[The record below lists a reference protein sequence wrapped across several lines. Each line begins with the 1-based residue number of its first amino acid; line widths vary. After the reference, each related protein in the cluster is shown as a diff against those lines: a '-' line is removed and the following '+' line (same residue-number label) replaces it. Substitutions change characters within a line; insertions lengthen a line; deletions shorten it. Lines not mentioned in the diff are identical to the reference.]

1 MSCHRR
7 EHAMGNIVQFVGPHQ
22 TLQLFGVQLVGLTA
36 ENGKKLLF
44 SAIFIAGVY
53 LLQRLLRLGLRLFIR
68 DRGSI
73 RVVFWT
79 TQGIQL
85 LTAVVMTIGLISIW
99 FNDPK
104 TLATALGLVL
114 AGLAFAMQRAVLAF
128 VGYVIIL
135 RGRTFNVG
143 DRIVM
148 GGVRGDVVSLGF
160 MQTAIMEMGEPPG
173 EQSDAPSLW
182 VQGRQ
187 YTGRLVTITNDKLF
201 DSPVYNYSREFP
213 YIWEEMKIPVP
224 YRTNRRDAE
233 RILLEVAQKHTLKVV
248 ELSRDVLD
256 ELRRRHFLREAE
268 LEPHVF
274 FRLTDNWVEMSLR
287 FIARDSGI
295 RALKDKMSRDI
306 LDAFEKARIEIA
318 SGTYEVVGMPPIE
331 VRLADPHASS

>member
-1 MSCHRR
+1 M
-7 EHAMGNIVQFVGPHQ
+7 EKIVQFVGPHH
-22 TLQLFGVQLVGLTA
+22 TLQLFGIQLVGLTA

-44 SAIFIAGVY
+44 SVIFLAGVY
-53 LLQRLLRLGLRLFIR
+53 LLQRLLRLGLRVLVR
-68 DRGSI
+68 NRGSI

-85 LTAVVMTIGLISIW
+85 FTAIVMTIGLISIW
-99 FNDPK
+99 FSDPK

-128 VGYVIIL
+128 VGYMIIL

-148 GGVRGDVVSLGF
+148 GGVRGDVISLGF
-160 MQTAIMEMGEPPG
+160 MQTTIMEMGEPPG

-182 VQGRQ
+182 VHGRQ
-187 YTGRLVTITNDKLF
+187 YTGRVVTITNDKLF

-224 YRTNRRDAE
+224 YRANRHDAE
-233 RILLEVAQKHTLKVV
+233 RILLEVAHKHTVKTV
-248 ELSRDVLD
+248 ELSREVLD

-274 FRLTDNWVEMSLR
+274 CRLTDNWVEMSLR

-306 LDAFEKARIEIA
+306 LDAFDKVGIEIA

-331 VRLADPHASS
+331 VKLAGPRTANQA

>member
-1 MSCHRR
+1 M
-7 EHAMGNIVQFVGPHQ
+7 ENIVQLVGPHR
-22 TLQLFGVQLVGLTA
+22 TLELFGVRLVGLTA
-36 ENGKKLLF
+36 ENGEKLVF
-44 SAIFIAGVY
+44 SVIFVAGVY
-53 LLQRLLRLGLRLFIR
+53 LLQRLLRLGLRGFVR
-68 DRGSI
+68 NRSSI

-85 LTAVVMTIGLISIW
+85 LTAIVMTIGLISIW

-148 GGVRGDVVSLGF
+148 GGVRGDVISLGF
-160 MQTAIMEMGEPPG
+160 MQTTIMEMGEPPG
-173 EQSDAPSLW
+173 EQSDAPPLW

-187 YTGRLVTITNDKLF
+187 YTGRVVTITNDKLF
-201 DSPVYNYSREFP
+201 DSPVYNYSHEFP
-213 YIWEEMKIPVP
+213 YIWEELRIPVP
-224 YRTNRRDAE
+224 YGAKRHDAE
-233 RILLEVAQKHTLKVV
+233 RILLEAAHKHTVKIV

-256 ELRRRHFLREAE
+256 ELCRRYFLRRTE

-274 FRLTDNWVEMSLR
+274 CRLTDNWVEMSLR
-287 FIARDSGI
+287 FIAGDSGV

-306 LDAFEKARIEIA
+306 LDAFEKAGIEIA
-318 SGTYEVVGMPPIE
+318 SGTYDVVGMPPIE
-331 VRLADPHASS
+331 VRIAEPRASM

>member
-1 MSCHRR
+1 M
-7 EHAMGNIVQFVGPHQ
+7 ENIVQFVGPHQ
-22 TLQLFGVQLVGLTA
+22 AVQLFGIQLVGLTA
-36 ENGKKLLF
+36 ENGMKLLF
-44 SAIFIAGVY
+44 SVIFVAGVY
-53 LLQRLLRLGLRLFIR
+53 ILQRLLRLGLSSFVRN
-68 DRGSI
+68 RGSV

-128 VGYVIIL
+128 VAYVILL

-160 MQTAIMEMGEPPG
+160 MQTTIMEMGEPPG

-187 YTGRLVTITNDKLF
+187 YTGRVVTITNDKLF

-213 YIWEEMKIPVP
+213 YIWDELRIPVP
-224 YRTNRRDAE
+224 YRNKRQEAE
-233 RILLEVAQKHTLKVV
+233 RILLEVAHKHTVKIV

-256 ELRRRHFLREAE
+256 ELCRRYFLRQTE

-274 FRLTDNWVEMSLR
+274 CRLTDNWLEMSLR
-287 FIARDSGI
+287 FIAGDSGI

-306 LDAFEKARIEIA
+306 LDAFEKAGIEIA

-331 VRLADPHASS
+331 VRLAEPHASM

>member
-1 MSCHRR
+1 V
-7 EHAMGNIVQFVGPHQ
+7 ENVVQFVGPHQ
-22 TLQLFGVQLVGLTA
+22 TLQLFGVQLVGLTV

-44 SAIFIAGVY
+44 SAIFITAVY
-53 LLQRLLRLGLRLFIR
+53 LFQRLLRLGLRLLVR

-85 LTAVVMTIGLISIW
+85 LTAIVMTIGLISIW

-104 TLATALGLVL
+104 TLATALGLVS
-114 AGLAFAMQRAVLAF
+114 AGLAFAMQRAVMAF

-160 MQTAIMEMGEPPG
+160 MQTTIMEMGEPPG

-187 YTGRLVTITNDKLF
+187 YTGRVVTITNDKLF

-213 YIWEEMKIPVP
+213 YVWEEMRIPVP
-224 YRTNRRDAE
+224 YRANRHDTE
-233 RILLEVAQKHTLKVV
+233 RILLEVGRKHTLKIAQ
-248 ELSRDVLD
+248 LSREVLD
-256 ELRRRHFLREAE
+256 ELRRRHFLRETE

-274 FRLTDNWVEMSLR
+274 WRLTDNWLEMSLR
-287 FIARDSGI
+287 FIAHDSGI
-295 RALKDKMSRDI
+295 RALKDQMSRDV
-306 LDAFEKARIEIA
+306 LDAFEKAGIEIA

-331 VRLADPHASS
+331 VRLTERKPNP

>member
-1 MSCHRR
+1 M
-7 EHAMGNIVQFVGPHQ
+7 ENIVQFVGPHQ

-36 ENGKKLLF
+36 ENGKKLLI

-53 LLQRLLRLGLRLFIR
+53 LLQRLLRLGLRVLVSDLR
-68 DRGSI
+68 SI

-79 TQGIQL
+79 TQGAQL
-85 LTAVVMTIGLISIW
+85 LTAIVLTIGLLSIW

-148 GGVRGDVVSLGF
+148 GGVRGDVISLGF

-213 YIWEEMKIPVP
+213 YVWEEMKIPVP
-224 YRTNRRDAE
+224 YRANPHDSE
-233 RILLEVAQKHTLKVV
+233 RILLDVARKHTLKIA
-248 ELSRDVLD
+248 ELSREVLD
-256 ELRRRHFLREAE
+256 ELCRRHFLRETE
-268 LEPHVF
+268 LEPRVF
-274 FRLTDNWVEMSLR
+274 WRLTDNWLEMSLR

-295 RALKDKMSRDI
+295 RALKDRMSRDI

-318 SGTYEVVGMPPIE
+318 SGTYEVVGMPPLE
-331 VRLADPHASS
+331 VRLAEPRAATTK